1 MNVNGYRQLSGYQHS
16 SNYLLLCSA
25 KVWNNLKTLLASK
38 LKWFVTWCIQED
50 LDILNIIFDL
60 NLDVTTW

>member
-38 LKWFVTWCIQED
+38 LK
-50 LDILNIIFDL
+50 
-60 NLDVTTW
+60 